1 MRTASGLSFE
11 SVDSGWVTS
20 SQEKHLQYYPQKET
34 QTTRQLI
41 PATWPEI
48 LAYYRSYVTATSKTQ
63 FIGMQYVDFNRFF
76 WSYITTLFFKSL
88 PHTYVQIFIA
98 SYCKDEHFFAPKM
111 VPVTYDLVVEIG
123 RKSCPTTPSTSW
135 QNDARWYFRPPS
147 MLRHFG
153 SSIDESRGPC
163 SIDYNMLAETT
174 TAPPTVHIL
183 SSRSKREIRPSRDS
197 SIINV
202 SNAMYYIFKGFL
214 SYRMKRYCDSVVQ
227 VHLHLLFACGSC
239 AFFYLWPIYFSTF
252 YLGDIFS
259 IAFFFIHFLMD
270 FFTAVITYQCLI
282 EAIVCEWRWAKRP
295 LVNLYNYMFMQGAAT
310 MLEIFTI
317 YIIYPLDR
325 LIDDI
330 TFFTG
335 VIPTRLTT
343 LNLRIVPV
351 YYMPSMHI
359 IIMCTLTERL
369 FLFINLFLGSVLKRF
384 HQNLNPLFNYEL
396 LFVPDANWGPE
407 YSVRQ
412 MRKEYD
418 SRTYVGS
425 QAPKLLSRYMIHKAE
440 AKKYTLNMKYHS
452 TGKKSRDSEAPDKF
466 MYEDEKKNV

>member
-88 PHTYVQIFIA
+88 PHTYVQMFIA

-111 VPVTYDLVVEIG
+111 VPVTYGTNKHTYTL
-123 RKSCPTTPSTSW
+123 T
-135 QNDARWYFRPPS
+135 NFR
-147 MLRHFG
+147 LYNIRVILG
-153 SSIDESRGPC
+153 QDNSSGD
-163 SIDYNMLAETT
+163 IDYNMLAETT

-351 YYMPSMHI
+351 YYMS
-359 IIMCTLTERL
+359 
-369 FLFINLFLGSVLKRF
+369 FFSLFITNIHTKIKNKSYY
-384 HQNLNPLFNYEL
+384 NISNYEL